1 MMIPDRHLDI
11 DMTAALSTGTELID
25 ARVEN
30 WGNPPLGN
38 ALAEMDH
45 AQPERAATMAP
56 DRSPDEPPGRPGWGM
71 QWARPNGVWSLV
83 PTKDGIKQL
92 ALDAQRLSVT
102 PPRDITEG
110 NWTLTSM
117 SLDDAVTQYTR
128 VVERFINFKRTI
140 NEMSASRKLQSEIDD
155 ATWLWCQ
162 AAKYER
168 DAAEKYQ
175 YWTRYGK
182 ELTEPQQ
189 KQLSSLR
196 DYGMNNMAEAH
207 IMTRGLNMLYFDL
220 IGEMPKFKSVG
231 ATFDYPFERMARVVL
246 TTSCRKLQQYFDTR
260 TQADTVN
267 VTAQANE
274 FLFVKNFYG

>member
-1 MMIPDRHLDI
+1 MTQFSLGI
-11 DMTAALSTGTELID
+11 DTTAAISMGAESIDQRTE
-25 ARVEN
+25 V
-30 WGNPPLGN
+30 WGNPPHGN
-38 ALAEMDH
+38 ALAEMEMEQPYKS
-45 AQPERAATMAP
+45 QPETTI
-56 DRSPDEPPGRPGWGM
+56 DEPPGRPGWGM
-71 QWARPNGVWSLV
+71 QWAKRNNVWTLV
-83 PTKDGIKQL
+83 PTNDGVLQL
-92 ALDAQRLSVT
+92 AVQAQEKAES
-102 PPRDITEG
+102 PPRDITDG
-110 NWTLTSM
+110 TWTLTAM
-117 SLDDAVTQYTR
+117 SLNDSINEYMT
-128 VVERFINFKRTI
+128 VVERFIDLKLTI

-220 IGEMPKFKSVG
+220 LPKMPKFKSVG
-231 ATFDYPFERMARVVL
+231 TTFDYPFVRMARVVL

-260 TQADTVN
+260 THADTVN

-274 FLFVKNFYG
+274 FIFVKNFYG